1 MTTFSHVDEE
11 AASKTLKILHVDD
24 TEAQRYAV
32 SRVLRRAGFEVIE
45 AGTGQQALHLM
56 ADSPD
61 LVILDVNLPDID
73 GYAICRQIKSNEVT
87 SRTPVL
93 HLSATMIS
101 TEARVQGLEGGADAY
116 LVQPVQPE
124 ELVATVRAL
133 LRVRKAEEAL
143 WTSEQQYRLFFE
155 ANPLA
160 CWVFDASDFRI
171 LAVNEA
177 AVRQYEYSREEF
189 MSLKVADIAA
199 VAQSDAE
206 PHRFSS
212 EDIHKHKTK
221 SGRLLDVQEAGT
233 PLRLNGRVVRL
244 AIVQDVS
251 ARLLRE
257 ESQRREEMQRLL
269 LERILQAQE
278 AERQRIARELHDEAG
293 QLMTSLLVG
302 LRSLGDARQ
311 LKEAKNQAK
320 ALRKITSRAIGEVG
334 RLARGLHSSVLDELG
349 LKEAVQ
355 KFAGEYSAVHG
366 IQLNLNLGDM
376 PFSRLSRQAQLGLYR
391 IIQEALTNVARHSQA
406 SAVTVQFGWNDPLLK
421 LAIVDNGQ
429 GFRSRNVHERPSSH
443 LGIEGMRQR
452 AIMLGGTLEIKSSPR
467 KGTLVEV
474 QLPVLDVE
482 SARPGPAGPV

>member
-233 PLRLNGRVVRL
+233 PLRLNGRDVRL

-293 QLMTSLLVG
+293 
-302 LRSLGDARQ
+302 
-311 LKEAKNQAK
+311 
-320 ALRKITSRAIGEVG
+320 
-334 RLARGLHSSVLDELG
+334 
-349 LKEAVQ
+349 
-355 KFAGEYSAVHG
+355 
-366 IQLNLNLGDM
+366 
-376 PFSRLSRQAQLGLYR
+376 
-391 IIQEALTNVARHSQA
+391 
-406 SAVTVQFGWNDPLLK
+406 
-421 LAIVDNGQ
+421 
-429 GFRSRNVHERPSSH
+429 
-443 LGIEGMRQR
+443 
-452 AIMLGGTLEIKSSPR
+452 
-467 KGTLVEV
+467 
-474 QLPVLDVE
+474 
-482 SARPGPAGPV
+482 